1 MVDQPTTSSM
11 LATAWALWRRHARV
25 LIPMVAVIWL
35 PLDLLTSYLD
45 YHVFTEGEVGRSLKL
60 AQYLDLA
67 FGGIVTAG
75 VIALGR
81 AAWSGSSAS
90 IGEGLREGVR
100 VWWPMVWTRVVSGF
114 VILLGLLLLI
124 VPGLYLMVRLALV
137 ESLVVCDGRSGMAAV
152 RRSFELTEGRFWVL
166 ARLLLVPV
174 SVALAIA
181 GLAMVPSLIHPD
193 LDHWLLSVSTGLLAD
208 TAAAFGA
215 LCSFT
220 AYASMVLGPGPV
232 DRGAEAGRPD
242 AAGPA
247 GA

>member
-1 MVDQPTTSSM
+1 MVERLATSSM

-45 YHVFTEGEVGRSLKL
+45 YHVFSEDEVGRSLKL

-75 VIALGR
+75 VIGVGR
-81 AAWSGSSAS
+81 AAWAGSSLS
-90 IGEGLREGVR
+90 IGAGLREGAR

-114 VILLGLLLLI
+114 LILLGLLLLI

-137 ESLVVCDGRSGMAAV
+137 ESLVVGEGLSGMAAV
-152 RRSFELTEGRFWVL
+152 RRSLALTEGRFWAM
-166 ARLLLVPV
+166 ARLLLVPMGI
-174 SVALAIA
+174 ALAIV

-193 LDHWLLSVSTGLLAD
+193 LDHWLLDVATGLLAD

-220 AYASMVLGPGPV
+220 AYASMVLGP
-232 DRGAEAGRPD
+232 APD

-247 GA
+247 AA